1 MLGYRDDLRGLNALV
16 LVSVFSEG
24 DLTMGKLE
32 ESLPLVTAANPA
44 WVFSQIREREIGTY
58 QL

>member
-1 MLGYRDDLRGLNALV
+1 
-16 LVSVFSEG
+16 
-24 DLTMGKLE
+24 MGKLE

-44 WVFSQIREREIGTY
+44 QVFSQIREGEIGTY